1 MKKSSRSASAAMMLT
16 ITGLTAAVPPAQAS
30 EPSANSTTEIVRPNC
45 NKAKAEIVRPNCL
58 KDKNAIVRPNCLKS
72 KTAIV
77 RPNCLKEK
85 APNAVK
91 P

>member
-1 MKKSSRSASAAMMLT
+1 MKKPNRSASAAMMLT
-16 ITGLTAAVPPAQAS
+16 ITGLTAAVPPAIAS
-30 EPSANSTTEIVRPNC
+30 EPPASGTTEIVRPNC
-45 NKAKAEIVRPNCL
+45 NKAKTDIVRPDCLKDKNTIVRPNCL
-58 KDKNAIVRPNCLKS
+58 KNKS
-72 KTAIV
+72 TIV